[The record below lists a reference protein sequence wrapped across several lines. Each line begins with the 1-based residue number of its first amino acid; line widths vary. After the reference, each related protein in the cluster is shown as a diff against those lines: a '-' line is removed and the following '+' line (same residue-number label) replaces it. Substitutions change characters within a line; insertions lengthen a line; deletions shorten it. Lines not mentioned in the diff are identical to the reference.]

1 MMLAAINFTWW
12 AWAIVALTFAFF
24 EIILPAF
31 VFLGM
36 AIGAA
41 SVSLFMLLGGAEFL
55 GGSVAATL
63 VVFAVAS
70 LIATLIL
77 RRAFALPK
85 GQVKTFDSDI
95 ND

>member
-1 MMLAAINFTWW
+1 MLEAISFTWW
-12 AWAIVALTFAFF
+12 AWAILAMILAVF

-36 AIGAA
+36 TIGAA
-41 SVSLFMLLGGAEFL
+41 CVSLFMLLGGARIME
-55 GGSVAATL
+55 GSVAATL
-63 VVFAVAS
+63 VIFAVAS

-77 RRAFALPK
+77 RWMFELPK
-85 GQVKTFDSDI
+85 GQVKTFDRDI